1 MSKFW
6 GPLGWMT
13 LHSVSLIYPENPTP
27 SERGIAIKFIDAFA
41 ECISCPYCKTHF
53 ITMRAIY
60 QNSNPDYLD
69 SRNNFA
75 LFVFRAHNTVNAR
88 LDKPRQASVSECLQT
103 LKQASAQN
111 SMLAFRTSY
120 INYLTNNWN
129 REVGGDAMII
139 RSVVKE
145 VKKIIEEYFN
155 PRDTGTFPEIKEA
168 DVLTPIENR
177 QLRFI
182 SPMNLVS
189 VNVGFRGGKLRLKK
203 R

>member
-13 LHSVSLIYPENPTP
+13 LHSVSLIYPETP
-27 SERGIAIKFIDAFA
+27 SLAEKAIAVKFVDAFA
-41 ECISCPYCKTHF
+41 ECISCHFCKTHF
-53 ITMRAIY
+53 ITMRAMY
-60 QNSNPDYLD
+60 QISNPDYLD

-88 LDKPRQASVSECLQT
+88 LDKPKQATVSECLQT

-120 INYLTNNWN
+120 INYLINNWN
-129 REVGGDAMII
+129 KEAGGDAMIT
-139 RSVVKE
+139 RGVVRE
-145 VKKIIEEYFN
+145 LKKIIEEYFN
-155 PRDTGTFPEIKEA
+155 PRDTGTLPEIAEA

-182 SPMNLVS
+182 SPTHLVS

-203 R
+203 N